1 MIVKNYTY
9 ESILAELPK
18 SIKETYSFVH
28 NDDIN
33 ALMVS
38 YDAIS
43 IHDSISIRITN
54 TLPIDDIYE
63 IFQTDT
69 SVSIRGNKCIMTIF
83 KNVKILFFQVF

>member
-18 SIKETYSFVH
+18 PIKETYSFVH
-28 NDDIN
+28 NEEIN

-38 YDAIS
+38 YDAMTIK
-43 IHDSISIRITN
+43 ITN

-69 SVSIRGNKCIMTIF
+69 SISIRGNKCIMTIF
-83 KNVKILFFQVF
+83 KNVRLLFFQVF